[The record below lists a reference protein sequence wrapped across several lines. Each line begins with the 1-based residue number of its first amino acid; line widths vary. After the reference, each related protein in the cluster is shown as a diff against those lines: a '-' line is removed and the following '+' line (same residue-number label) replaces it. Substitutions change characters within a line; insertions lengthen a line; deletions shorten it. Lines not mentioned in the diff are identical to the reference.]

1 MSTMKLDLL
10 KDMMKTYGMKPL
22 AEKAGVSRTSLY
34 NLLHG
39 ENFEGDTLAKVTQV
53 LNLELGVLGK
63 TPTYEDVCN
72 HLAYYGAPLL
82 LDKSKPVTMSLEE
95 TTKWGLKYSKNNG
108 LLESVMPFF
117 LMNQFDSLGRAKLL
131 SFLDEESQLQLF
143 GYYLEVA
150 GEYSKN
156 RKMKDFANSFFQKV
170 FESLYLGNDHPS
182 ERALE
187 VLKSKK
193 NTLAKKWNVLTF
205 SSLEDYFMRFRKW
218 DEVV

>member
-39 ENFEGDTLAKVTQV
+39 ENFEGETLAKVTHV

-95 TTKWGLKYSKNNG
+95 TTKWGLKYSKNDG

-170 FESLYLGNDHPS
+170 FESLYLGNDKPT

-193 NTLAKKWNVLTF
+193 NALAKKWNVFTF

>member
-1 MSTMKLDLL
+1 MKLDLL

-34 NLLHG
+34 NLLNG
-39 ENFEGDTLAKVTQV
+39 ENFEGETLAKVSQV
-53 LNLELGVLGK
+53 LNLEFGVLGK
-63 TPTYEDVCN
+63 APDYEDVCN

-82 LDKSKPVTMSLEE
+82 LNKSKSVTMSLEE
-95 TTKWGLKYSKNNG
+95 TTKWGLKYSKSDG

-117 LMNQFDSLGRAKLL
+117 LLNQFSELGKAKLL

-143 GYYLEVA
+143 GYYLDVA

-156 RKMKDFANSFFQKV
+156 KKIKEFANAFFQKS
-170 FESLYLGNDHPS
+170 FEPLYLGNDKPTK
-182 ERALE
+182 RTLE

-193 NTLAKKWNVLTF
+193 NTVAKKWNVLTL

-218 DEVV
+218 DKVV